1 MAVVTKDY
9 KSLLFGLFD
18 KPGNGIAKVRW
29 RVEELGRQGAER
41 VFRCKGAL
49 RVRLPG
55 REGLILEAEATGR
68 GKQVRA
74 EQEAARMLLDQ
85 LEEASGRAVIKCVG
99 GFAEVQNGDYISA
112 LCMTC
117 IHNHLPAPD
126 FQFAGHDGVG
136 KCVCTLDAGH
146 AVLTTSAQWRGKEE
160 KKPAKQ
166 AAARQM
172 YAHPDLQ
179 LAVQAYVQV
188 KKTEA
193 CEPREP
199 PPKKVARGR

>member
-18 KPGNGIAKVRW
+18 KPGNGINKVRW
-29 RVEELGRQGAER
+29 RVEELGRQGAEK
-41 VFRCKGAL
+41 VFLCIGVL

-55 REGLILEAEATGR
+55 REDLTLEAKSNGL

-74 EQEAARMLLDQ
+74 EQEVARMLLDQ
-85 LEEASGRAVIKCVG
+85 LEKASGRAVLKRVG
-99 GFAEVQNGDYISA
+99 GFAEVRNGDYISA

-117 IHNHLPAPD
+117 AQNHLPAPD

-136 KCVCTLDAGH
+136 KCVCTLKTALGI
-146 AVLTTSAQWRGKEE
+146 LTTSAEWRGKEE

-172 YAHPDLQ
+172 YAHAGLQ
-179 LAVQAYVQV
+179 LAVQAYAQA

-199 PPKKVARGR
+199 LCKKVARGR